1 MATLITTLAGRAAL
15 GAYAAAS
22 WIVAP
27 ALDLH
32 LRRRAA
38 QGKEDP
44 LRLNERLGAPAQP
57 RPPGALVWVHA
68 ASVGEALSLLPILL
82 VIEQRWPS
90 LHVLMT
96 SGTPTSAAALA
107 NRLPPR
113 VLHQF
118 APIDTPGAVS
128 GFIEH
133 WRPDAALWVES
144 ELWPNMLGALKR
156 RRIPAIL
163 VNGRMSD
170 RSFRRWRRLRPVAR
184 AVLDAFVA
192 ILAQSEEDARRFI
205 ALGARAASPAGN
217 LKLAAADLPA
227 EGAALTAARAL
238 LGDRPRWLSASTHP
252 GEEQIA
258 AEVHLAV
265 AARKQSLLT
274 VIVPRHPARGGEIA
288 AMLRGRGLS
297 VAVRSRNE
305 PVAVTSQVYVADTIG
320 ELGVWYRLCPI
331 SFVGGSLVPH
341 GGHNPLEPARLGCA
355 VLTGPHVDNF
365 RSLTDGLAAAGA
377 LTIVGDAPGL
387 ARQVGGLLDDPA
399 GLAALGAAARR
410 YADRHAEVLPQ
421 LTAALAPWL
430 DKIATGART

>member
-1 MATLITTLAGRAAL
+1 MAALITSLAARAAL

-27 ALDLH
+27 ALGLH
-32 LRRRAA
+32 LRRRAT
-38 QGKEDP
+38 QGREDP
-44 LRLNERLGAPAQP
+44 LRLNERFGAPTHP

-68 ASVGEALSLLPILL
+68 ASVGEALSLLPLL
-82 VIEQRWPS
+82 HVIEQRWPS

-107 NRLPPR
+107 TRLPQR

-118 APIDTPGAVS
+118 APIDTPAAVR
-128 GFIEH
+128 GFIGH

-170 RSFRRWRRLRPVAR
+170 RSFRRWSRLRPVAR
-184 AVLDAFVA
+184 AVLDAFVS
-192 ILAQSEEDARRFI
+192 ILAQSEMDARRFI
-205 ALGARAASPAGN
+205 ALGASDAAPAGN

-227 EGAALTAARAL
+227 DGAVLDAARAS

-258 AEVHLAV
+258 ADVHLAL

-274 VIVPRHPARGGEIA
+274 VIVPRHPARGDEIA
-288 AMLRGRGLS
+288 AMLRSRGLS
-297 VAVRSRNE
+297 VAVRSRSE
-305 PVAVTSQVYVADTIG
+305 PVAASSQVYVADTIG

-331 SFVGGSLVPH
+331 SFVGGSLVTL
-341 GGHNPLEPARLGCA
+341 GGHNPLEPARLCCA
-355 VLTGPHVDNF
+355 VLSGPHVDNF
-365 RSLTDGLAAAGA
+365 RALMDGLAAAGG
-377 LTIVGDAPGL
+377 LIMVDDARSL
-387 ARQVGGLLDDPA
+387 SHQVGRLLDDPA
-399 GLAALGAAARR
+399 GLAAQGAAARR
-410 YADRHAEVLPQ
+410 YADRHAEVLPR

-430 DKIATGART
+430 DKVATNAPG